1 MGLFGLGLP
10 EIAVIGGVAALIF
23 GAPTIL
29 INIPS
34 AHPPLLLRGDCQKGG
49 GLPTD
54 PVVCHPVTYT
64 LHGWS

>member
-23 GAPTIL
+23 GALSIL

-34 AHPPLLLRGDCQKGG
+34 GQPPLLQTLLEGANHSPRR
-49 GLPTD
+49 
-54 PVVCHPVTYT
+54 VSRHSVTFT